1 MDFKRVIVLLLLA
14 AFGCRQ
20 QDSIISPTYTE
31 APATDPARVAL
42 AQEWNK
48 VEAPTLSNFQ
58 TANTSWLYFAGANE
72 TLTTFSF
79 PDWDNAELLD
89 LPHRVTLPNSPMW
102 YQWKVTNDIDS
113 VVMLVNADD
122 GAQAFLNRKKLK
134 RVAGDRFYLKADAGD
149 TLVIRV
155 LNNAMAGGLR
165 SVRLVPLADYRTFQN
180 QSTLYHK
187 AAALLQQV
195 QRLNN
200 PSAEVM
206 EAANQLAE
214 NIADENAVKLNAL
227 LSAYPM
233 LSGPVLLNNEG
244 HFEINW
250 LSTASGEATILSGES
265 PDQLA
270 SEFTVTAQ
278 QQPFRFP
285 LEQLSEA
292 SFYRIRQ
299 LDTWTEIFEVPR
311 VTDSSNP
318 ESFSFTLWA
327 DSQGG
332 WNTFSQLMAQTK
344 DDDDKFS
351 LGAGDLVAN
360 GSDSLQW
367 KSLLTSLGQ
376 AKGRFPFY
384 LVPGNHDYDG
394 YYDDLNPKNFNQ
406 YITTP
411 SGKNY
416 FSWQY
421 GNCAFI
427 AIDPN
432 EAFPIGFDSGGQ
444 KEWFL
449 NEIETA
455 EWKAATWHFVVL
467 HQPPVSQGWPG
478 YHGDEAVR
486 QLLDTVYESAGID
499 FVVAGHTHD
508 YERLT
513 RNYGDQKVNF
523 LIVGGAGGGLEPEGE
538 MSEEPVM
545 DVVVKRHHLARM
557 FVQGDSIHLEVK
569 DPDQNII
576 DQFDFK
582 KQ

>member
-20 QDSIISPTYTE
+20 QDSIISPTYTIFPPQDSVRLTLAEKWKAAKTPTPAITQPIDQGWRYVAGINESLTDFEFPEWEQAE
-31 APATDPARVAL
+31 A
-42 AQEWNK
+42 
-48 VEAPTLSNFQ
+48 
-58 TANTSWLYFAGANE
+58 
-72 TLTTFSF
+72 
-79 PDWDNAELLD
+79 LD
-89 LPHRVTLPNSPMW
+89 LPHRITLPNTAMW
-102 YQWKVTNDIDS
+102 YRRPVFDAIDS
-113 VVMLVNADD
+113 SVLEVNADD
-122 GAQAFLNRKKLK
+122 GAQVFLNGKKLE
-134 RVAGDRFYLKADAGD
+134 RLIDDRFYLTATAGD
-149 TLVIRV
+149 MLTIRV

-165 SVRLVPLADYRTFQN
+165 TVKLILLANYRDYKNQLALYRKAGAAVDQVLRL
-180 QSTLYHK
+180 SE
-187 AAALLQQV
+187 
-195 QRLNN
+195 
-200 PSAEVM
+200 PSAEAM
-206 EAANQLAE
+206 EAASLLVEHPTIE
-214 NIADENAVKLNAL
+214 NITRVEAL

-233 LSGPVLLNNEG
+233 LSDPVLLNNKG
-244 HFEINW
+244 HFELNW
-250 LSTASGEATILSGES
+250 LSTGSGQTTIFAGNDPSHLTT
-265 PDQLA
+265 
-270 SEFTVTAQ
+270 EFIVTAKQ
-278 QQPFRFP
+278 QLFRFP
-285 LEQLSEA
+285 LEQLGNA

-299 LDTWTEIFEVPR
+299 LDTWTEIFEVPKMEQ
-311 VTDSSNP
+311 TTGP
-318 ESFSFTLWA
+318 FSFTLWA

-332 WNTFSQLMAQTK
+332 WNTFSKLMAQTK
-344 DDDDKFS
+344 DDNDKFS

-384 LVPGNHDYDG
+384 LVLGNHDYDG

-432 EAFPIGFDSGGQ
+432 EAFPIGFDSGRQ

-455 EWKAATWHFVVL
+455 AWKSATWRFVVL
-467 HQPPVSQGWPG
+467 HQPPLSQGWPG
-478 YHGDEAVR
+478 YHGDEVVR
-486 QLLDTVYESAGID
+486 QLLEAVYESAGID
-499 FVVAGHTHD
+499 FVVTGHTHD

-513 RNYGDQKVNF
+513 RNYGNQQVNF
-523 LIVGGAGGGLEPEGE
+523 LIVGGAGGGLEPEDDK
-538 MSEEPVM
+538 SEYPVM
-545 DVVVKRHHLARM
+545 DRLIRKHHLARM
-557 FVQGDSIHLEVK
+557 FVQGDAIHLEVK

-576 DQFDFK
+576 DQFDFT

>member
-20 QDSIISPTYTE
+20 QDSIISPNYTMLPPQDSARLALAE
-31 APATDPARVAL
+31 KWKAVKTPAPAITQSIDQGWRYVAGINESLTDFEFP
-42 AQEWNK
+42 EW
-48 VEAPTLSNFQ
+48 EQ
-58 TANTSWLYFAGANE
+58 TE
-72 TLTTFSF
+72 V
-79 PDWDNAELLD
+79 LD
-89 LPHRVTLPNSPMW
+89 LPHRVTLPNTAMW
-102 YQWKVTNDIDS
+102 YQRLVVDPIDS
-113 VVMLVNADD
+113 SVLEVNADD
-122 GAQAFLNRKKLK
+122 GAQVFLNSKKLE
-134 RVAGDRFYLKADAGD
+134 RLIDDRFYLTATAGD
-149 TLVIRV
+149 TLTIRV

-165 SVRLVPLADYRTFQN
+165 TVKLISLANYRDYKSQLALYRKAGAAVDQVLRLSEPPAD
-180 QSTLYHK
+180 
-187 AAALLQQV
+187 A
-195 QRLNN
+195 
-200 PSAEVM
+200 M
-206 EAANQLAE
+206 EAAGLLVEHPTIE
-214 NIADENAVKLNAL
+214 NITKVEAL
-227 LSAYPM
+227 FSAYPM
-233 LSGPVLLNNEG
+233 LSAPVLLNNKG
-244 HFEINW
+244 RFELNW
-250 LSTASGEATILSGES
+250 LSTGSGQAVIFAGNDPTHLTT
-265 PDQLA
+265 
-270 SEFTVTAQ
+270 EFIVTAK

-285 LEQLSEA
+285 LEQLSKA

-299 LDTWTEIFEVPR
+299 LDTWTEVYEVPKMELNA
-311 VTDSSNP
+311 D
-318 ESFSFTLWA
+318 SFSFTLWA

-332 WNTFSQLMAQTK
+332 WNTFSKLMSNTNEY
-344 DDDDKFS
+344 DDKFS
-351 LGAGDLVAN
+351 LGVGDLVAN

-394 YYDDLNPKNFNQ
+394 YYDDLRPKNFNQ
-406 YITTP
+406 YITTA

-421 GNCAFI
+421 GNCAFV

-432 EAFPIGFDSGGQ
+432 EAFPIGFGTSDQ
-444 KEWFL
+444 KQWFL
-449 NEIETA
+449 REIESP

-467 HQPPVSQGWPG
+467 HQPPLSQGWPG
-478 YHGDEAVR
+478 YHGDEVVR

-569 DPDQNII
+569 DLNQNII